1 MSLCRPGSRRIAGK
15 RCLPTTPLRPVQGG
29 FTMVELLVAM
39 VISLLIA
46 LAAISAL
53 TVTRQGFTAVD
64 TSSQLRDNGR
74 FISDLIQRL
83 GVQSGFKDTLYAAYP
98 APPATS
104 AYATDPAPN
113 ITGFNN
119 ALASASDPLNAF
131 TARVTGVDGYGS
143 DILILRYQAAE
154 TFPGSGVSDRSM
166 IDCMGKSAAAPA
178 AGRYD
183 RIASVLHVR
192 LSTGGEPALMCTT
205 FNPATGAPNN
215 PEPIISGVE
224 NFQVLYGVDGVTA
237 GVAPP
242 ATPSAVQNDTVP
254 ESYLRAD
261 QLVVAGNAIATN
273 ANWRRVRSMRIGIVL
288 RGPVNSAQD
297 RSAQTYY
304 PFGPAPDS
312 SGGAKGSALSSSNDK
327 GTVFAPGADGRL
339 RQVVTFTVHL
349 RNEQG
354 L

>member
-1 MSLCRPGSRRIAGK
+1 MNRCRSDLSRIAAK
-15 RCLPTTPLRPVQGG
+15 RGSTIASPGFNQRG

-46 LAAISAL
+46 LAAIAAL

-64 TSSQLRDNGR
+64 ASSQLRDNGR

-83 GVQSGFKDTLYAAYP
+83 GVQSGFKDTVNAAYP
-98 APPATS
+98 PPPASS
-104 AYATDPAPN
+104 AFATDPAPN

-119 ALASASDPLNAF
+119 ALASPSDPLNVF
-131 TARVTGVDGYGS
+131 TARTTGDGS

-154 TFPGSGVSDRSM
+154 TFPGSGKTDLSM
-166 IDCMGKSAAAPA
+166 IDCAGISATTPA
-178 AGRYD
+178 LNRCN
-183 RIASVLHVR
+183 RMASVIHVQVIQ
-192 LSTGGEPALMCTT
+192 GEPTLMCTS
-205 FNPATGAPNN
+205 FNPTSGAISTQ
-215 PEPIISGVE
+215 PIISGVE

-237 GVAPP
+237 GTALP
-242 ATPSAVQNDTVP
+242 AILTANGNDTVP

-261 QLVVAGNAIATN
+261 QLDVAGNAIATN

-297 RSAQTYY
+297 TSAQTYY
-304 PFGPAPDS
+304 PFGPAPGS
-312 SGGAKGSALSSSNDK
+312 SGGAKGSALSSSNDP
-327 GTVFAPGADGRL
+327 GTVFAPTADGRL

>member
-1 MSLCRPGSRRIAGK
+1 MNRCRSDLSRIAAK
-15 RCLPTTPLRPVQGG
+15 RGSTIASPGFNQRG

-46 LAAISAL
+46 LAAIAAL

-64 TSSQLRDNGR
+64 ASSQLRDNGR

-83 GVQSGFKDTLYAAYP
+83 GVQSGFKDTVNAAYP
-98 APPATS
+98 PPPASS
-104 AYATDPAPN
+104 AFATDPAPN

-119 ALASASDPLNAF
+119 ALASASDPLNVF
-131 TARVTGVDGYGS
+131 TARTTGDGS

-154 TFPGSGVSDRSM
+154 TFPGSGKTDLSM
-166 IDCMGKSAAAPA
+166 IDCAGISATTPA
-178 AGRYD
+178 LNRYN
-183 RIASVLHVR
+183 RMASVIHVQVIQ
-192 LSTGGEPALMCTT
+192 GEPTLMCTS
-205 FNPATGAPNN
+205 FNPTSGAISTQ
-215 PEPIISGVE
+215 PIISGVE

-237 GVAPP
+237 GTAPP
-242 ATPSAVQNDTVP
+242 AAPVAGANNNDTVP

-297 RSAQTYY
+297 TSAQTYY
-304 PFGPAPDS
+304 PFGPAPGS
-312 SGGAKGSALSSSNDK
+312 SGGAKGSALSSSNDP
-327 GTVFAPGADGRL
+327 GTVFAPTADGRL

>member
-1 MSLCRPGSRRIAGK
+1 MSRCSSGFRGIAAQRCSTLTLPGFNQR
-15 RCLPTTPLRPVQGG
+15 G

-53 TVTRQGFTAVD
+53 TVTRQGFTTVD
-64 TSSQLRDNGR
+64 ASSQLRDNGR

-83 GVQSGFKDTLYAAYP
+83 GVQSGFKDTVNAAYP
-98 APPATS
+98 APAGNTAPAV
-104 AYATDPAPN
+104 DPDPN
-113 ITGFNN
+113 ITGVNN
-119 ALASASDPLNAF
+119 ALVSASDPFNAS
-131 TARVTGVDGYGS
+131 TARTTLDGS

-154 TFPGSGVSDRSM
+154 TFPGSGVADGAM
-166 IDCMGKSAAAPA
+166 INCMGRSTTAPP

-183 RIASVLHVR
+183 RIGSVLHVAI
-192 LSTGGEPALMCTT
+192 SQGEPTLMCTVVAGVGFDT
-205 FNPATGAPNN
+205 QPL
-215 PEPIISGVE
+215 ISGVE

-237 GVAPP
+237 GTAPP
-242 ATPSAVQNDTVP
+242 VTPTAVQNDTVP

-261 QLVVAGNAIATN
+261 QLVVAGNPIATN
-273 ANWRRVRSMRIGIVL
+273 ANWRRVRSLRIGIVL

-297 RSAQTYY
+297 NTAQTYY
-304 PFGPAPDS
+304 PFGPAPSS
-312 SGGAKGSALSSSNDK
+312 SGGAKGSAMSSGSDT
-327 GTVFAPGADGRL
+327 GTVFTPTADGRL

-349 RNEQG
+349 RNDQG

>member
-1 MSLCRPGSRRIAGK
+1 MSQRRSNMAFAAAK
-15 RCLPTTPLRPVQGG
+15 RCRAARSPSQYQRG

-53 TVTRQGFTAVD
+53 TVTRQGFTTVD
-64 TSSQLRDNGR
+64 ASSQLRDNGR

-83 GVQSGFKDTLYAAYP
+83 GVQSGYKDTLYAAF
-98 APPATS
+98 PPPPTMS
-104 AYATDPAPN
+104 AFATDPDPN
-113 ITGFNN
+113 ITGVNS
-119 ALASASDPLNAF
+119 ALASASDPFNAS
-131 TARVTGVDGYGS
+131 TARTTSDGS

-154 TFPGSGVSDRSM
+154 TFPGSGVADRSM
-166 IDCMGKSAAAPA
+166 IDCMGSSSATPA
-178 AGRYD
+178 ANRYD
-183 RIASVLHVR
+183 RIGSVLHVQI
-192 LSTGGEPALMCTT
+192 SQGEPTLMCTVVGATTGT
-205 FNPATGAPNN
+205 FSTQ
-215 PEPIISGVE
+215 PIISGVE

-237 GVAPP
+237 GTAPP
-242 ATPSAVQNDTVP
+242 VAAGDTVP

-297 RSAQTYY
+297 RSTQTYY
-304 PFGPAPDS
+304 PFGPAPGS
-312 SGGAKGSALSSSNDK
+312 SGGAKGSALSSTNDT
-327 GTVFAPGADGRL
+327 GTVFTPTADGRL

-349 RNEQG
+349 RNDQG

>member
-1 MSLCRPGSRRIAGK
+1 MNRCRSDLSRIAAK
-15 RCLPTTPLRPVQGG
+15 RGSTIASPGFNQRG

-46 LAAISAL
+46 LAAIAAL

-64 TSSQLRDNGR
+64 ASSQLRDNGR

-83 GVQSGFKDTLYAAYP
+83 GVQSGFKDTVNAAYP
-98 APPATS
+98 PPPASS
-104 AYATDPAPN
+104 AFATDPAPN

-119 ALASASDPLNAF
+119 ALASPSDPLNVF
-131 TARVTGVDGYGS
+131 TARTTGDGS

-154 TFPGSGVSDRSM
+154 TFPGSGKTDLSM
-166 IDCMGKSAAAPA
+166 IDCAGISATTPA
-178 AGRYD
+178 LNRYN
-183 RIASVLHVR
+183 RMASVIHVQVIQ
-192 LSTGGEPALMCTT
+192 GEPTLMCTS
-205 FNPATGAPNN
+205 FNPTSGAISTQ
-215 PEPIISGVE
+215 PIISGVE

-237 GVAPP
+237 GTALP
-242 ATPSAVQNDTVP
+242 AILTANGNDTVP

-261 QLVVAGNAIATN
+261 QLDVAGNAIATN

-297 RSAQTYY
+297 TSAQTYY
-304 PFGPAPDS
+304 PFGPAPGS
-312 SGGAKGSALSSSNDK
+312 SGGAKGSALSSSNDP
-327 GTVFAPGADGRL
+327 GTVFAPTADGRL

>member
-1 MSLCRPGSRRIAGK
+1 MNRCRSDLSRIAAK
-15 RCLPTTPLRPVQGG
+15 RGSTIASPGFNQRG

-46 LAAISAL
+46 LAAIAAL
-53 TVTRQGFTAVD
+53 TVTRQGFTTVD
-64 TSSQLRDNGR
+64 ASSQLRDNGR

-83 GVQSGFKDTLYAAYP
+83 GVQSGFKDTVNAAYP
-98 APPATS
+98 PPPASS
-104 AYATDPAPN
+104 AFATDPAPN

-119 ALASASDPLNAF
+119 ALASASDPLNVF
-131 TARVTGVDGYGS
+131 TARTTGDGS

-154 TFPGSGVSDRSM
+154 TFPGSGKTDGSM
-166 IDCMGKSAAAPA
+166 IDCMGTSRATSAAD
-178 AGRYD
+178 RYD
-183 RIASVLHVR
+183 RIASVLHVAI
-192 LSTGGEPALMCTT
+192 SQGEPALYCTT
-205 FNPATGAPNN
+205 FNPTTGAPNFAQ
-215 PEPIISGVE
+215 PIISGVE

-237 GVAPP
+237 GTALP
-242 ATPSAVQNDTVP
+242 AILTANGNDTVP

-297 RSAQTYY
+297 TSAQTYY
-304 PFGPAPDS
+304 PFGPAPGS
-312 SGGAKGSALSSSNDK
+312 SGGAKGSALSSSNDP
-327 GTVFAPGADGRL
+327 GTVFAPTADGRL

>member
-1 MSLCRPGSRRIAGK
+1 MNQCPSDVACGPAKPCGISTSLRSN
-15 RCLPTTPLRPVQGG
+15 QHG

-53 TVTRQGFTAVD
+53 TVTRQGFTTVD
-64 TSSQLRDNGR
+64 ASSQLRDNGR

-83 GVQSGFKDTLYAAYP
+83 GVQSGYRDTLWAAFP
-98 APPATS
+98 APSTMS
-104 AYATDPAPN
+104 AFATDPDPN
-113 ITGFNN
+113 ITGVNN
-119 ALASASDPLNAF
+119 ALVSASDPFNAS
-131 TARVTGVDGYGS
+131 TARTTIDGS

-154 TFPGSGVSDRSM
+154 TFPGSGIADRSM
-166 IDCMGKSAAAPA
+166 IDCMGKPATTPA
-178 AGRYD
+178 ADRYA
-183 RIASVLHVR
+183 RISSVLHVQVNQ
-192 LSTGGEPALMCTT
+192 GEPSLMCTT
-205 FNPATGAPNN
+205 VGASAGTFSTQPL
-215 PEPIISGVE
+215 IQGVE

-237 GVAPP
+237 GTAPPVAPG
-242 ATPSAVQNDTVP
+242 DTVP

-273 ANWRRVRSMRIGIVL
+273 ANWRRVRSVRIGIVL
-288 RGPVNSAQD
+288 RGPANSAQD

-312 SGGAKGSALSSSNDK
+312 SGGAKGSALSSTNDT
-327 GTVFAPGADGRL
+327 GTVFTPTADGRL

-349 RNEQG
+349 RNDQG

>member
-1 MSLCRPGSRRIAGK
+1 MNRSASGLSCIAEK
-15 RCLPTTPLRPVQGG
+15 RCRTTASPGFNQRG

-53 TVTRQGFTAVD
+53 TVTRQGFTTVD
-64 TSSQLRDNGR
+64 ASSQLRDNGR

-98 APPATS
+98 APPTMS
-104 AYATDPAPN
+104 AFATDPAPN

-119 ALASASDPLNAF
+119 ALASASDPLNIA
-131 TARVTGVDGYGS
+131 TTRVSGVAGYGS
-143 DILILRYQAAE
+143 DILILRYQSAE
-154 TFPGSGVSDRSM
+154 TFPGSAVPDRSM
-166 IDCMGKSAAAPA
+166 IDCMGQSAATPA
-178 AGRYD
+178 ADRYD
-183 RIASVLHVR
+183 RIASVIHVQ
-192 LSTGGEPALMCTT
+192 LSQGEPTLMCTT
-205 FNPATGAPNN
+205 FNTTTGVPNY
-215 PEPIISGVE
+215 PQPIISGVE

-237 GVAPP
+237 GTAPP
-242 ATPSAVQNDTVP
+242 VTPTGVQNDTVP

-261 QLVVAGNAIATN
+261 QLVVAGNDIATN
-273 ANWRRVRSMRIGIVL
+273 ANWRRVRSIRIGIVL

-297 RSAQTYY
+297 RSAQTFY
-304 PFGPAPDS
+304 PFGPAASS
-312 SGGAKGSALSSSNDK
+312 SGGAKGSALSSTNDI
-327 GTVFAPGADGRL
+327 GTVFTPAADGRL